1 MLLEFWNSRILYIF
15 DVYFMRCLRQSCPK
29 ASYFAINERFKHHLM
44 LSEKFSNAFKTFDEG
59 HYFKNLFDKFSE
71 KTFYQKYRNFWYFII
86 FLSVLFNLL
95 SLASG
100 AYAVYDLSFKFVQ
113 IMWVAI
119 VIALVILACL
129 EKVKRYSSGEF
140 WQVFWFKRKYA
151 YGWLCLSLFC
161 AALSIASSMYG
172 TYEGTEDLGPGA
184 ELVATDSVAQSY
196 RTRIAQLEEENQ
208 GHQANKNKAGETYW
222 PSQQAI
228 LENKSIIKD
237 LEARAMQL
245 ETKLEG
251 HNAELTK
258 DYREE
263 LALTASFLMWLSFI
277 FELLFEAA
285 MAYIEYYRYRSFIER
300 WLQLGY
306 PVTSQGRPILSFLEE
321 LDEKEQQQLLGNGQ
335 HPSPTLPSRSAP
347 DKIHDNQ
354 QLELET
360 ALSKTLA
367 PFMQRLE
374 NLEQRIHNSSM
385 KNGQHEPPSRPT
397 STMMAD
403 RPRPIGYHIPKKET
417 EIFVQDFENDL
428 YTVPHMYTKKGETII
443 KPYGESLIQ
452 GRINQYAKL
461 VETLKAHSPYPTQ
474 AEEQKHL
481 ERLQEKQEILAYW
494 EGKMIELHKK
504 QIAANIREP
513 NTVYKRAYS

>member
-1 MLLEFWNSRILYIF
+1 
-15 DVYFMRCLRQSCPK
+15 
-29 ASYFAINERFKHHLM
+29 M
-44 LSEKFSNAFKTFDEG
+44 LSEKFSNAFRTFDEG

-113 IMWVAI
+113 NLWVAI
-119 VIALVILACL
+119 IIALIILACL

-184 ELVATDSVAQSY
+184 ELIATDSVAQGY
-196 RTRIAQLEEENQ
+196 RARIAQLEEENK

-222 PSQQAI
+222 PSQQTI
-228 LENKSIIKD
+228 LENKAIIKD

-251 HNAELTK
+251 HNAELTT

-263 LALTASFLMWLSFI
+263 LALTASFLMWLTFI

-300 WLQLGY
+300 WLELGY
-306 PVTSQGRPILSFLEE
+306 PVTAQGRPVLSFLAD
-321 LDEKEQQQLLGNGQ
+321 LDEEEQRELLGTGQ
-335 HPSPTLPSRSAP
+335 NLTPTPSRSARP
-347 DKIHDNQ
+347 AQRQNDPAALQ
-354 QLELET
+354 E
-360 ALSKTLA
+360 ALSRSVA
-367 PFMQRLE
+367 PIMQRLE
-374 NLEQRIHNSSM
+374 SLEQRIQENGSHPAAQDTS
-385 KNGQHEPPSRPT
+385 KNGTHRQIENIYTAP
-397 STMMAD
+397 
-403 RPRPIGYHIPKKET
+403 RPRPIGYQIPGQEQ
-417 EIFVQDFENDL
+417 EPDIPVQELVSDL
-428 YTVPHMYTKKGETII
+428 YTVPHVYTRKGETITR
-443 KPYGESLIQ
+443 PYGESLIQ
-452 GRINQYAKL
+452 SRINQYAKL
-461 VETLKAHSPYPTQ
+461 VQELSNLPSYPTQ
-474 AEEQKHL
+474 FEQRQHQARF
-481 ERLQEKQEILAYW
+481 EEKQKILSYW
-494 EGKMIELHKK
+494 EDKMIALHQK
-504 QIAANIREP
+504 QVEAGIRDQSS
-513 NTVYKRAYS
+513 VYRRTYT